1 MAYYNTKMVHLL
13 SVLFNNC
20 YKDLIKAVMEKK
32 MVNKLKQIEVVRDK
46 YGFFIHPQYL
56 NALDQLLGDREYPTE
71 QEWKDLKK
79 SLGIEV
85 FITRLDCDAPQE
97 VVDRYFDG
105 NIEAC
110 ADWNPSYPNV
120 DGDWFII
127 SIHDT
132 EEGVVCLWAKEELRS
147 YK

>member
-1 MAYYNTKMVHLL
+1 
-13 SVLFNNC
+13 
-20 YKDLIKAVMEKK
+20 

-85 FITRLDCDAPQE
+85 FITRLDRDAPQE

-132 EEGVVCLWAKEELRS
+132 EEGVVCLWAKEAFRS